1 MGNTIQISAPALGS
15 GLFGVASVQIL
26 VSDEDGNPIS
36 STSVT
41 FNVKQFTSVGD
52 SMNPEYGKCVFG
64 SYTLEI
70 TNGLYSSY
78 EYNNSVFDYPY
89 EVSLA
94 IGTDVGNL

>member
-15 GLFGVASVQIL
+15 GLFGIASIQIL

-41 FNVKQFTSVGD
+41 FNVKQFISVGD
-52 SMNPEYGKCVFG
+52 PTNPDYGKLVLG
-64 SYTLEI
+64 SYTQEI

-78 EYNNSVFDYPY
+78 EYNSSLYNYPY
-89 EVSLA
+89 EVALA
-94 IGTDVGNL
+94 VGTDVGNL